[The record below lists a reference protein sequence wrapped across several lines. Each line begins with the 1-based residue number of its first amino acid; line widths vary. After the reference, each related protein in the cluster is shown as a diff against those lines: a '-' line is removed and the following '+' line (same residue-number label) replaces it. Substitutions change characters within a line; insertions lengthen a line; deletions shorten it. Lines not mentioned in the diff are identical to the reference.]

1 MQTISSNPGTQTR
14 RGKRWRGHP
23 TPRKEA
29 IMTYKAAI
37 FDLDGTL
44 LNTIEDLHT
53 SINYALHTNGFPEQ
67 TLEQT
72 TSNVG
77 NGVRQLVHRSLP
89 MGTPT
94 DQEEQV
100 FSTFSAHYGRNYC
113 EKTVPYPRV
122 MEMLHAISAAGMLR
136 AVVSNKPDA
145 AVQKLVAIYFPGL
158 FNAIVGEREDI
169 RRKPAPDTVDAVM
182 EALGVTPDEC
192 VYVGDSEVDVDT
204 ARNAKTDCICVSW
217 GYRGKAAL
225 KDAGA
230 KVIVDDADQLADVLL
245 GE

>member
-1 MQTISSNPGTQTR
+1 
-14 RGKRWRGHP
+14 
-23 TPRKEA
+23 
-29 IMTYKAAI
+29 MTYKAAI

-158 FNAIVGEREDI
+158 FNAVVGEREDI